1 MAENITLY
9 DHLNR
14 PVKRQDLTSEHAAPS
29 LTGVRTVWD
38 DTVAS
43 GLTPA
48 RLASLLR
55 NAAAGDA
62 HDYLTLAEEMEERD
76 LHYACELGKRKLA
89 VSRLPIT
96 VESASDDKRDK
107 DLAEEVRLLVRRP
120 GFRAL
125 LKDLLDGLGKGYS
138 SVEIIWDRSASLWQP
153 GSYEHRDPRFFQ
165 FDRVS
170 RRELRLRDEADLMD
184 GLPLAPYKF
193 IVHVPHLK
201 TGLPIR
207 GGLARLAAW
216 AWMCKNYSI
225 KDWMA
230 FAEVFGMPLRI
241 GKYKPSASSDDIN
254 VLKMAVANLGADA
267 AAVIPESMMIELVE
281 RSVSGGGVTVY
292 QILADWFDTQVSRG
306 ILGQS
311 ATTSGTPGK
320 LGNEQ
325 AQSQVR
331 DDIRDDDA
339 EQLADTIN
347 RDLIHPFIDLNF
359 GPQENYPQLVLRAVQ
374 KEDVAAISESLAKL
388 VPLGLRVEQSVVR
401 DRLGWPDPADGAECL
416 EDKTGGEPGA
426 EGGKKAAAKGQ
437 ALNRQDMPAPA
448 SFTPEQQSLEALAD
462 TSLANVDLSGN
473 EARLL
478 AIIEGSTSY
487 EDAMEKL
494 LAAWPELS
502 LAEQTGVLEQ
512 ALLAAG
518 LFGLYQA
525 QGEANDA

>member
-1 MAENITLY
+1 MPLLDAY
-9 DHLNR
+9 GR
-14 PVKRQDLTSEHAAPS
+14 PIKSQDLTREHAAPS
-29 LTGVRTVWD
+29 LTGVRTIWD

-43 GLTPA
+43 GLTPM

-55 NAAAGDA
+55 SAVLGET
-62 HDYLTLAEEMEERD
+62 HEYLTLAEEMEERD

-96 VESASDDKRDK
+96 VEAATDDTRDK
-107 DLAEEVRLLVRRP
+107 DLAEEVRRLTRRP
-120 GFRAL
+120 GFRGL

-138 SVEIIWDRSASLWQP
+138 AVEIIWDRS
-153 GSYEHRDPRFFQ
+153 GSTWRPSRYEHRDPRFFQ
-165 FDRVS
+165 FDRVA

-193 IVHVPHLK
+193 IIHLPHLK

-241 GKYKPSASSDDIN
+241 GKYRPGASDADIS
-254 VLKMAVANLGADA
+254 VLKMAVANLGSDA
-267 AAVIPESMMIELVE
+267 AAVIPESMLIELVE
-281 RSVSGGGVTVY
+281 RKSSGGGETVF
-292 QILADWFDTQVSRG
+292 QVLADWFDAQVSRG
-306 ILGQS
+306 ILGQT
-311 ATTSGTPGK
+311 ATTQGTPGK
-320 LGNEQ
+320 LGGDE

-339 EQLADTIN
+339 EQLAETIN
-347 RDLIHPFIDLNF
+347 RDLVRAFIDLNF
-359 GPQENYPQLVLRAVQ
+359 GPQENYPQLVLRDVQ
-374 KEDVAAISESLAKL
+374 MEDVAAISESLAKL

-416 EDKTGGEPGA
+416 GDKHAGEP
-426 EGGKKAAAKGQ
+426 EENGGKNAAKVQAMNRQ
-437 ALNRQDMPAPA
+437 ALPAPA
-448 SFTPEQQSLEALAD
+448 DFTPEQQSLENLAD
-462 TSLANVDLSGN
+462 TAMAGVDLTGN
-473 EARLL
+473 EAKLL

-487 EDAMEKL
+487 EEAMENL

-502 LAEQTGVLEQ
+502 LDDLSGALEQ

-518 LFGLYQA
+518 LFGQYQA
-525 QGEANDA
+525 EADE